1 MSDFDRPGA
10 TLPGPVKQRPK
21 TSRFANLG
29 DRLARTFGGYD
40 RDPEATSDWDPTN
53 GFGYADG
60 EEPPRW
66 DPVGPRFPLAR
77 LGYDRSSVD
86 EHVAELE
93 RELAELQTRAPSADA
108 VSAEIEK
115 VGEQTSAI
123 LTVAHDRAHEMT
135 RQAQEQADRCLADA
149 ASNAVMITEDA
160 KRRLRQLDSDTDAV
174 WRERARLI
182 EDVRT
187 VSGALASLA
196 NDAVARFPAEPER
209 PEAEPTGATPPESAD
224 APHPVSANGL
234 HVEAHG
240 PAADRDATVAMPAIA
255 EDERPEDEQREGE
268 QPEGERPEG
277 ERPEG
282 ERPEGERPEGERPE
296 GERPEDGEPWFGT

>member
-40 RDPEATSDWDPTN
+40 RDPEATNDWDPAN

-60 EEPPRW
+60 EERPRW

-77 LGYDRSSVD
+77 LGYDRNAVD

-187 VSGALASLA
+187 VSGALGALA
-196 NDAVARFPAEPER
+196 DDAVARFPAEPER
-209 PEAEPTGATPPESAD
+209 PDTEPTGATPPESVD
-224 APHPVSANGL
+224 APHAVSANGV

-255 EDERPEDEQREGE
+255 EDDQPEGE
-268 QPEGERPEG
+268 QPEGERPEDG
-277 ERPEG
+277 GSEDGGSEDGRSEDERS
-282 ERPEGERPEGERPE
+282 ERQ
-296 GERPEDGEPWFGT
+296 RPEDGEPWFGT